1 MSTTVRVRVPAST
14 SNLGAGFDC
23 VGVAVDR
30 WLNVTTTLDQ
40 RGHGINIERSGTLA
54 SLTIDVADDRLV
66 SGFRAACQR
75 GRREVPDGITF
86 DATSTIP
93 VGRGLGSSASATLAG
108 ALAAN
113 ALLGL
118 GLTDRAIALACA
130 DVEGHPDNVVP
141 SLFGGARLA
150 LTGADGSLIIA
161 PLQVHESLA
170 LVFAIPD
177 FAVETR
183 HARSVLPAEL
193 PHGTATRAAA
203 LGAALVQGLATANEG
218 LLSAALDDVLHVP
231 YRRTLVE
238 GYDAVARAARRG
250 GAFGATL
257 SGSGSTLLAI
267 APAERADIVG
277 AQMVAAWKTVKVHA
291 ESLVNPSTVGG
302 ATASSDTIRAQG
314 SSPFND
320 SDPLKAGS
328 FSAGRVRDAGITF

>member
-1 MSTTVRVRVPAST
+1 MTGTARVGVPAST

-23 VGVAVDR
+23 VGIAVDR
-30 WLNVTTTLDQ
+30 WLDVTATLDTDS
-40 RGHGINIERSGTLA
+40 RGITIERSGTLA
-54 SLTIDVADDRLV
+54 ALEIDAADDRLV
-66 SGFRAACQR
+66 AGFRAACQR
-75 GRREVPDGITF
+75 GRHELPDRIAF

-150 LTGADGSLIIA
+150 LTGADGSLVIA
-161 PLQVHESLA
+161 PLHVHESLA

-177 FAVETR
+177 FAVETT
-183 HARSVLPAEL
+183 HARSVLPREL
-193 PHGTATRAAA
+193 PHRTATRAAA

-231 YRRTLVE
+231 YRRSLVE
-238 GYDAVARAARRG
+238 GYDAVARAARRA

-267 APAERADIVG
+267 APAERADAVG
-277 AQMVAAWKTVKVHA
+277 AQMVAAWKAVQVHA
-291 ESLVNPSTVGG
+291 EPLVTPSTVGG
-302 ATASSDTIRAQG
+302 ATVSVQAARPPSRT
-314 SSPFND
+314 
-320 SDPLKAGS
+320 
-328 FSAGRVRDAGITF
+328 AGRVLATGITP

>member
-1 MSTTVRVRVPAST
+1 MSRTVKVGVPAST

-30 WLNVTTTLDQ
+30 WLNVTATLDPQ
-40 RGHGINIERSGTLA
+40 ARGVSIARSGTLA
-54 SLTIDVADDRLV
+54 ALTIDTDDDRLV
-66 SGFRAACQR
+66 AGFRAACRR
-75 GRREVPDGITF
+75 GRRELPDGIAF

-118 GLTDRAIALACA
+118 GLTERAIALACA
-130 DVEGHPDNVVP
+130 EVEGHPDNVVP

-150 LTGADGSLIIA
+150 LTGADGSLLIA
-161 PLQVHESLA
+161 PLHVHESLA

-177 FAVETR
+177 FAVETAY
-183 HARSVLPAEL
+183 ARSVLP
-193 PHGTATRAAA
+193 PTVTHRTATRAAA

-231 YRRTLVE
+231 FRRGLVE
-238 GYDAVARAARRG
+238 GYDAVARAARRA

-257 SGSGSTLLAI
+257 SGSGSTVLAVAPVES
-267 APAERADIVG
+267 APAVA
-277 AQMVAAWKTVKVHA
+277 AQMVAAWDALRVSA
-291 ESLVNPSTVGG
+291 ESLVNPTTVGG
-302 ATASSDTIRAQG
+302 ATVNVQG
-314 SSPFND
+314 ARPPSIT
-320 SDPLKAGS
+320 
-328 FSAGRVRDAGITF
+328 AGRVLEAGITL

>member
-1 MSTTVRVRVPAST
+1 MSHSVRIGVPAST

-30 WLNVTTTLDQ
+30 WLNVTARIDSGL
-40 RGHGINIERSGTLA
+40 RGVRISRSGTLA
-54 SLTIDVADDRLV
+54 ALAIDDADDKLV
-66 SGFRAACQR
+66 AGFRVACRR
-75 GRREVPDGITF
+75 GRRDVPEGIAF

-118 GLTDRAIALACA
+118 GLTERAIALACA
-130 DVEGHPDNVVP
+130 EVEGHPDNVVP

-150 LTGADGSLIIA
+150 LTGADGALLIA
-161 PLQVHESLA
+161 PLHVHESLA

-177 FAVETR
+177 FAVETV
-183 HARSVLPAEL
+183 HARSVLPATVT
-193 PHGTATRAAA
+193 HRTATRAAA
-203 LGAALVQGLATANEG
+203 LGASLVQGLATAHEG

-231 YRRTLVE
+231 FRRALVE
-238 GYDAVARAARRG
+238 GYDAVARAARRA

-257 SGSGSTLLAI
+257 SGSGSTVLAI
-267 APAERADIVG
+267 APTERADAVG
-277 AQMVAAWKTVKVHA
+277 AQMVATWKAVKVNA
-291 ESLVNPSTVGG
+291 ESLVNPSSVAG
-302 ATASSDTIRAQG
+302 ATVSSDTNRPRA

-320 SDPLKAGS
+320 SDPLK
-328 FSAGRVRDAGITF
+328 SAGRVRDAGITL

>member
-1 MSTTVRVRVPAST
+1 MSQTVHVAVPAST

-30 WLNVTTTLDQ
+30 WLNVTASLDPRA
-40 RGHGINIERSGTLA
+40 RGVTIQRSGTLA
-54 SLTIDVADDRLV
+54 ALTIDASDDRLV
-66 SGFRAACQR
+66 AGFRAACQR
-75 GRREVPDGITF
+75 GRRELPDGITF

-113 ALLGL
+113 ALFGL

-150 LTGADGSLIIA
+150 LTGADGTLIVA
-161 PLQVHESLA
+161 PLHVHESLA

-183 HARSVLPAEL
+183 HARSVLPSEL
-193 PHGTATRAAA
+193 PHRTATRAAA

-231 YRRTLVE
+231 YRRSLVD
-238 GYDAVARAARRG
+238 GYDLVARAARRA

-257 SGSGSTLLAI
+257 SGSGSTVLAI
-267 APAERADIVG
+267 APVERADAVG
-277 AQMVAAWKTVKVHA
+277 AQMVAAWKGVEVQA
-291 ESLVNPSTVGG
+291 EPLVNPSTVGG
-302 ATASSDTIRAQG
+302 ATVNTDTDRALTYSFIIATGDHRHGSHASS
-314 SSPFND
+314 
-320 SDPLKAGS
+320 SDHPRQA
-328 FSAGRVRDAGITF
+328 R